1 MGKTDKYDKK
11 VRTWRRWVFW
21 ILFIL
26 FILCFRTEISILLKA
41 SFQYFMSFLQSGI
54 FGFLNKKIR
63 NDAYMNAFGNN
74 EVAYAAKIF
83 WKSVQIYVLVLLIAL
98 LNIAQLSLPV
108 RTWMERL
115 LAYKRIIL
123 FMLDQHGPAI
133 FVSEGKIVASQ
144 MELKKTRP
152 GVALIDLSSAIVL
165 EQQEGK
171 RRRYKSKKYRQNL
184 NTKSSILLKKL
195 RQLLELGQ
203 ERNRVFG
210 SGVVFT
216 RKGEKIHSPLDLR
229 KQVRSKGDMES
240 YTRDRV
246 KFKNPVFVVFDL
258 SGEPDVIT
266 VAYIGG
272 DKKENLY
279 WVEVD
284 EENDTIQIKS
294 PLRLDADDAEE
305 IHQFV
310 QYGTLPP
317 KIKYPFDNAPPSES
331 VAKSPFHFHRERV
344 FEAAFST
351 AHTDGKT
358 TLWDELPL
366 DITLDI
372 FQKEMESYYFD
383 DLYPMNNPIKYS
395 LGDVKSRFGRKV
407 KLQGKLFYRVLGK
420 RVEKTHKNNKLNSTP
435 FQNKNIEKTLKKT
448 LLYFSSTNE
457 LRSSKILRDR
467 GIRIIAAGFPE
478 LRVAE
483 EELKEKFMDV
493 WIARWKKNT
502 DIVTAAYTLEAEREI
517 ANKRAETQS
526 ELTYTQSQQFKN
538 TKHIKEALALRTYQA
553 LSGIATQEAHSRETL
568 VMLQNLHRWLLSNRK
583 DFEKKSS
590 AQKQSAHWVGE
601 KPSSS
606 KSKNQH
612 QEK

>member
-1 MGKTDKYDKK
+1 MGETDKYDKK
-11 VRTWRRWVFW
+11 NRTWRRWAFW

-26 FILCFRTEISILLKA
+26 FGIFFWTEIAILLKA
-41 SFQYFMSFLQSGI
+41 SYLYFISFLQSGI
-54 FGFLNKKIR
+54 FGFLNEQTR
-63 NDAYMNAFGNN
+63 HNAYINAFGND
-74 EVAYAAKIF
+74 EVAYASKIF
-83 WKSVQIYVLVLLIAL
+83 WSNIWIYAL
-98 LNIAQLSLPV
+98 TLSFALFNIAQLSLPV
-108 RTWMERL
+108 RTWIERL
-115 LAYKRIIL
+115 LAYKRITL
-123 FMLDQHGPAI
+123 FMLNQHGPAI
-133 FVSEGKIVASQ
+133 FVHEGKVVASQ
-144 MELKKTRP
+144 MEMKKTQP
-152 GVALIDLSSAIVL
+152 GVALVDLSSAIVL

-171 RRRYKSKKYRQNL
+171 RRRYKSEKYQQDL
-184 NTKSSILLKKL
+184 NNKNSTLLKKL
-195 RQLLELGQ
+195 RELLELSQ
-203 ERNRVFG
+203 ECNRVFG

-216 RKGEKIHSPLDLR
+216 RKGEKIHSALDLR

-240 YTRDRV
+240 YTRDRI
-246 KFKNPVFVVFDL
+246 KLKNPVFIVYDL
-258 SGEPDVIT
+258 SGKPDVIT

-279 WVEVD
+279 WVEVN
-284 EENDTIQIKS
+284 EENDTLQIKK
-294 PLRLDADDAEE
+294 PLQLDPNDADE

-317 KIKYPFDNAPPSES
+317 KPKYPFDNTPIPKNIAKPPFS
-331 VAKSPFHFHRERV
+331 FHRERV
-344 FEAAFST
+344 FEAAFSA
-351 AHTDGKT
+351 AHTEGKT
-358 TLWDELPL
+358 ALWDDLPL

-420 RVEKTHKNNKLNSTP
+420 HAEKAYKNSKLNSTP
-435 FQNKNIEKTLKKT
+435 FQNIDIEKTLKKARF
-448 LLYFSSTNE
+448 YFSSTNE
-457 LRSSKILRDR
+457 FRSSKILRDR

-478 LRVAE
+478 LRVAD

-502 DIVTAAYTLEAEREI
+502 DIITAAYTLEAEREI

-526 ELTYTQSQQFKN
+526 ELTYTQSEQFKH

-553 LSGIATQEAHSRETL
+553 LSGIATEKDYSRETL

-601 KPSSS
+601 KPPSS
-606 KSKNQH
+606 KSKKQH